1 MELVTLFT
9 PTGELAATAL
19 AFDPLRSGELWV
31 TLRRFPTD
39 APCTM
44 TVTTG
49 CAALIGEVALIQDA
63 TGDSPEVTMKE
74 DGNAWHFM
82 RRPTSIAFGTN
93 GNLATCGEARTA
105 NYEDQPSNYNG
116 PTLWSSDP
124 AIFGVPPK
132 PGQNGTHLDMLHET
146 PFCMGIAHERDNVY
160 WTFNGELGALDRYDF
175 NEPHQIGGED
185 HADGELFRYV
195 EGAVARTPEIPSHL
209 AYDQEERVLY
219 VADTGNGR
227 VARLDATGGEESGVI
242 DTNEHIHKAVQMSGV
257 TLEDFVPPG
266 TLETPSGLVFH
277 DGHLYVTDNATS
289 RIYAFDRSGAL
300 VRSLDTGLPSGS
312 LAGIAI
318 GPDGRAYLSD
328 LVTGKAYRIEP
339 L

>member
-1 MELVTLFT
+1 MTLPETAREWHLIARPKGMPSRADF
-9 PTGELAATAL
+9 ELAEAPVRAPQDGEVVVRNRFLSVDPYMRGRMNDAKSYVPPFPLGEPLRGGAVGRVVASRNERWPEGTWVQHDLGWREAAVLDGRGVRAVDPAL
-19 AFDPLRSGELWV
+19 APISTSLGVLG
-31 TLRRFPTD
+31 
-39 APCTM
+39 M
-44 TVTTG
+44 TGLTAFVG
-49 CAALIGEVALIQDA
+49 IVDIGEVALIQDA

-195 EGAVARTPEIPSHL
+195 ERVSGKSPSEIRDFFAVGMLMNVAAAMDLPQICGDDDTW
-209 AYDQEERVLY
+209 AQEL
-219 VADTGNGR
+219 
-227 VARLDATGGEESGVI
+227 
-242 DTNEHIHKAVQMSGV
+242 
-257 TLEDFVPPG
+257 
-266 TLETPSGLVFH
+266 
-277 DGHLYVTDNATS
+277 
-289 RIYAFDRSGAL
+289 RSA
-300 VRSLDTGLPSGS
+300 
-312 LAGIAI
+312 
-318 GPDGRAYLSD
+318 
-328 LVTGKAYRIEP
+328 
-339 L
+339 

>member
-1 MELVTLFT
+1 VRFDSDLLRGDVSLCASCPTYLYFLSLHDALPIWAPRRGVQNRPYFAAFDSKREWPQAFPVRNAVALLLLASLGCSSEALDSPDDPQGPSADSTAVALGTGDGSPESMELVTLFT
-9 PTGELAATAL
+9 PTGELSATAL

-209 AYDQEERVLY
+209 AYDQEER
-219 VADTGNGR
+219 
-227 VARLDATGGEESGVI
+227 
-242 DTNEHIHKAVQMSGV
+242 
-257 TLEDFVPPG
+257 
-266 TLETPSGLVFH
+266 
-277 DGHLYVTDNATS
+277 
-289 RIYAFDRSGAL
+289 
-300 VRSLDTGLPSGS
+300 
-312 LAGIAI
+312 
-318 GPDGRAYLSD
+318 
-328 LVTGKAYRIEP
+328 
-339 L
+339 